1 MSKAAEELFS
11 FPCFSRIKNK
21 KKFESIQASDKKK
34 DLKLKKK
41 KRSEIR
47 NKALSPQ
54 LSSQSSRHPQRQAR
68 GAFLSLR

>member
-41 KRSEIR
+41 KKI
-47 NKALSPQ
+47 
-54 LSSQSSRHPQRQAR
+54 
-68 GAFLSLR
+68 